1 MLKLNILSQKTK
13 KEIKLLNIYKHLKR
27 LNFFVFSFLLI
38 YIFTFQAA
46 KIILQKY
53 STDSYNT
60 NLAINKDNEEYI
72 NKVKEVNE
80 KITEA
85 KNIQDNFV
93 YWSKFLLSISDITP
107 SGVTF
112 SKITTDKNND
122 SFILMGRSKSR
133 NELLSFKQNL
143 EELDYIETIELP
155 INNLLQK
162 EDINF
167 TINAK
172 FLSYEF

>member
-27 LNFFVFSFLLI
+27 LNFFIFSFLLI
-38 YIFTFQAA
+38 YIFIFQTA

-60 NLAINKDNEEYI
+60 NLAINRDNEEYI

-80 KITEA
+80 KIIKA
-85 KNIQDNFV
+85 QNIQKNFV
-93 YWSKFLLSISDITP
+93 NWSQFLLNISNITP
-107 SGVTF
+107 PGISF

-122 SFILMGRSKSR
+122 NFILMGKSESR
-133 NELLSFKQNL
+133 NELLNFKQKL

-172 FLSYEF
+172 FSSYEF